1 MSGAPVEIG
10 ARSSLTKSISY
21 ASDLA
26 LSHEQNVFS
35 FTFAALSYFNPATN
49 RYRYK
54 LEGLDREWNE
64 VGSDRRLA
72 TYTTLPPGKYTFRAQ
87 GATSSGAW
95 SEPGVALRIEIL
107 PPWWDTSWFRAAA
120 AALILVSI
128 WLLYQARIHRMK
140 QQFQAR
146 LEERVGERT
155 RVAQELHDT
164 LLQGFLSASMQLHV
178 AVDHLPAD
186 SPAKTRLGRVLEL
199 IQQVIEEG
207 RSAVRGL
214 RYTDGNSLDLEQ
226 AFSRIQQELVVHQEI
241 GEQIA
246 FRVIVE
252 GRPRALHPILRDEV
266 YRIGREALVNAFR
279 HSRARSI
286 EVELKY
292 ASNHLRILVRDDG
305 CGIEPQVLRSGRE
318 GHWGLSGMRERA
330 ERIGARLRVY
340 SGVAN
345 GTEVELSVPG
355 HLAFELQPAARP
367 LRWLA
372 KLYPR
377 RARAETTERK
387 RGS

>member
-164 LLQGFLSASMQLHV
+164 
-178 AVDHLPAD
+178 
-186 SPAKTRLGRVLEL
+186 
-199 IQQVIEEG
+199 
-207 RSAVRGL
+207 
-214 RYTDGNSLDLEQ
+214 
-226 AFSRIQQELVVHQEI
+226 
-241 GEQIA
+241 
-246 FRVIVE
+246 
-252 GRPRALHPILRDEV
+252 
-266 YRIGREALVNAFR
+266 
-279 HSRARSI
+279 
-286 EVELKY
+286 
-292 ASNHLRILVRDDG
+292 
-305 CGIEPQVLRSGRE
+305 
-318 GHWGLSGMRERA
+318 
-330 ERIGARLRVY
+330 
-340 SGVAN
+340 
-345 GTEVELSVPG
+345 
-355 HLAFELQPAARP
+355 
-367 LRWLA
+367 
-372 KLYPR
+372 
-377 RARAETTERK
+377 
-387 RGS
+387 